1 MPDVVVVVGAEEV
14 LIAVKRLEGGGHHL
28 IDAEGHLHP
37 CIVQR
42 TIQPFDM
49 LADLEG
55 LAAIRAGGVV
65 YRVPPLK
72 STVENRDFRLA
83 FGHKF
88 AVEKHHTLVH
98 WAGPPGSDHICRL
111 SPMQK

>member
-28 IDAEGHLHP
+28 IDAEGHMHP

-83 FGHKF
+83 FEHKF
-88 AVEKHHTLVH
+88 TVKIHYTPGHGPVPP
-98 WAGPPGSDHICRL
+98 AG
-111 SPMQK
+111 SP